1 MEEIKILLKID
12 RALVPALK
20 WSSVG
25 CLAALLVLIAAGIFV
40 RFVPIGSMG
49 WADEIIEWAFVY
61 MVFMGSVVLWRERSH
76 FRVDLVPQWLAG
88 TRGGRALDISLGLL
102 SLVFFLVFTYE
113 GTVLALRTKDNSP
126 ILDIPKVFWYVIMPL
141 SGMAFIGYT
150 VRDLVLLFRRRPLS

>member
-1 MEEIKILLKID
+1 MEGISILQKID

-20 WSSVG
+20 WSSVF
-25 CLAALLVLIAAGIFV
+25 CLVALLVLIAAGIFV

-49 WADEIIEWAFVY
+49 WADEVIEWAFVY

-88 TRGGRALDISLGLL
+88 TRGGRALEFVLSLL

-113 GTVLALRTKDNSP
+113 GTVLVLRTTDNSP
-126 ILDIPKVFWYVIMPL
+126 ILDLPKLFWYAILPL

-150 VRDLVLLFRRRPLS
+150 VRDLILLFRGRTAG

>member
-1 MEEIKILLKID
+1 LEGIRIFPKID
-12 RALVPALK
+12 RVLIPILK
-20 WSSVG
+20 WSSVF
-25 CLAALLVLIAAGIFV
+25 CLLALLVLIAAGIFV

-49 WADEIIEWAFVY
+49 WADEVIEWAFVY

-76 FRVDLVPQWLAG
+76 FRVELIPHWLAG
-88 TRGGRALDISLGLL
+88 TQGERALEGTLGLL

-113 GTVLALRTKDNSP
+113 GTVLVLRTTDNSP
-126 ILDIPKVFWYVIMPL
+126 ILDLPKLFWYAILPL

>member
-1 MEEIKILLKID
+1 LEGIRIFPKID
-12 RALVPALK
+12 RVLIPILK
-20 WSSVG
+20 WSSVF
-25 CLAALLVLIAAGIFV
+25 CLLALLVLIAAGIFV

-49 WADEIIEWAFVY
+49 WADEVIEWAFVY

-76 FRVDLVPQWLAG
+76 FRVELIPHWLAG
-88 TRGGRALDISLGLL
+88 TQGERALEGTLGLL

-113 GTVLALRTKDNSP
+113 GTVLVLRTTDNSP
-126 ILDIPKVFWYVIMPL
+126 ILDLPKLFWYAILPF

>member
-1 MEEIKILLKID
+1 MEGIRIFPKID
-12 RALVPALK
+12 RVLIPILK
-20 WSSVG
+20 WSSVF
-25 CLAALLVLIAAGIFV
+25 CLLALLVLIAAGIFV

-49 WADEIIEWAFVY
+49 WADEVIEWAFVY

-76 FRVDLVPQWLAG
+76 FRVELIPHWLAG
-88 TRGGRALDISLGLL
+88 TQGERALEGTLGLL

-113 GTVLALRTKDNSP
+113 GTVLVLRTTDNSP
-126 ILDIPKVFWYVIMPL
+126 ILDLPKLFWYAILPL